1 MIFSGLSAL
10 WTGIHT
16 DIEVANVPG
25 HYGVLIPKLV
35 LLWGGVVTKHLVFS
49 TFASSSVLSTTP
61 EAIRMNITT
70 KEPDGHYACRL
81 KGVIYH
87 SNLTMSPGQAGLRTA
102 LSVRASCKSVK
113 LKTRKMLEL
122 VDLMRTSRVA

>member
-1 MIFSGLSAL
+1 M
-10 WTGIHT
+10 
-16 DIEVANVPG
+16 
-25 HYGVLIPKLV
+25 
-35 LLWGGVVTKHLVFS
+35 TKHLVFS